1 MVGSLLFID
10 NDIYQYHSVKD
21 TGGSKTFRI
30 VEPFSSQAIIF
41 RLKLQRAKLSSCG
54 YVRERTYSLFR
65 YRICKLKLS
74 SMCVC
79 TFIYGPT
86 KSFHLI
92 FLWTRSPTCFSDP
105 LLIHNSI
112 YFFIF
117 IPIFYDFCLQ
127 GATFT
132 QKSIDYMFRKR
143 PRWILPMCANPEA
156 GLCQQ

>member
-1 MVGSLLFID
+1 MTFWWASCSKFFTTPYSKIGKKSTSNYTFYHVLADCGRFLVIYWQHLN

-79 TFIYGPT
+79 TIIYGPT

-92 FLWTRSPTCFSDP
+92 FLWTRPPTCFPHP
-105 LLIHNSI
+105 LLIWYIISI
-112 YFFIF
+112 SSF
-117 IPIFYDFCLQ
+117 L
-127 GATFT
+127 
-132 QKSIDYMFRKR
+132 
-143 PRWILPMCANPEA
+143 
-156 GLCQQ
+156 